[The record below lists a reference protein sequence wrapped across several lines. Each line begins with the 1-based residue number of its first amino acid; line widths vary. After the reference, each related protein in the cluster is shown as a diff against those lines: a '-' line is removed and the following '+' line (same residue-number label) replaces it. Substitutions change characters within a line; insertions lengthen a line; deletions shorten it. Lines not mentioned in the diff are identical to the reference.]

1 MVNGTNRELKSIGY
15 ELFILLLSLLSVVNM
30 IFFVLGALVTKERG
44 PAQDVILIMDAII
57 TPIFVF
63 DFFYRLL
70 TASSKRRYFFRGS
83 GWADLLAT
91 IPLFRIFR
99 VFRVVRVVRLLGARG
114 LERFGVDIVE
124 ARASATFLLTIFMV
138 LLVLEVAGASIYYV
152 ESADSA
158 ANITSAGDAL
168 WWGIV
173 TITTVGYGDQYPVTQ
188 GGRIIGVFLL
198 IAGIGLFSVLTGFIA
213 NIFLAPRRHPRF
225 ATAPEDP
232 RSVIVA
238 MRLLLAEQEERA
250 DKLRTRLDELQRIV
264 SPADTLDEATEP
276 AT

>member
-1 MVNGTNRELKSIGY
+1 MVNGTNRELKSVGY
-15 ELFILLLSLLSVVNM
+15 ELFILLLSLLSVVNT
-30 IFFVLGALVTKERG
+30 IFFVLGTLVTKERG
-44 PAQDVILIMDAII
+44 PAQDVVLIMDAII

-99 VFRVVRVVRLLGARG
+99 LFRVVRVLRLMGARG

-152 ESADSA
+152 EGSDPA
-158 ANITSAGDAL
+158 ANIRSAGDAL

-173 TITTVGYGDQYPVTQ
+173 TITTVGYGDRYPVTE
-188 GGRIIGVFLL
+188 GGRVIGVFLL
-198 IAGIGLFSVLTGFIA
+198 IAGIALFSVLTGFIA
-213 NIFLAPRRHPRF
+213 NIFLAPRRHPRL
-225 ATAPEDP
+225 AGSPDDP
-232 RSVIVA
+232 REIVA
-238 MRLLLAEQEERA
+238 AVRALLTEQDERSERI
-250 DKLRTRLDELQRIV
+250 RTHLDELQRGF
-264 SPADTLDEATEP
+264 SPPESLEETTEP